1 MIRVGPFHLGGHM
14 ASPISFDPETHQ
26 YTTPDGTVIPSVTQ
40 RITDAGLLGSAAKFY
55 SPESAARG
63 TAIHQACSDRDHG
76 LDVSDFLKG
85 EYGGYLTSYIK
96 WFEAVQPIWTS
107 IETPRY
113 SEKYG
118 TAGTADRVGTFHDG
132 QPLVLDLK
140 SGGRASWHSVQL
152 AFYDLIHDNL
162 PPRKRRR
169 IVLYLRANGRMAQ
182 SVEFASPYDYTVAL
196 NMCATSSQETPDAT
210 DHLDPAS
217 PADPDDGP
225 TPTSGD

>member
-1 MIRVGPFHLGGHM
+1 MTVQ
-14 ASPISFDPETHQ
+14 FDPVTHR
-26 YTTPDGTVIPSVTQ
+26 YTVEGRIIPSVTQ

-63 TAIHQACSDRDHG
+63 TAIHQACADRDHG
-76 LDVSDFLKG
+76 LDVSAFAKG
-85 EYGGYLTSYIK
+85 AHGGYLTSYIK
-96 WFEAVQPIWTS
+96 WCDAIQPIWTS

-113 SEKYG
+113 SAKYG
-118 TAGTADRVGTFHDG
+118 TAGTADRVGTFADG

-152 AFYDLIHDNL
+152 ALYDLLHDDL

-196 NMCATSSQETPDAT
+196 NMCAPSQETPDAT

-217 PADPDDGP
+217 PSDPDDGP

>member
-1 MIRVGPFHLGGHM
+1 MTVQ
-14 ASPISFDPETHQ
+14 FDPVTHR
-26 YTTPDGTVIPSVTQ
+26 YTVEGRIIPSVTQ
-40 RITDAGLLGSAAKFY
+40 RIADAGLLGSSAKFY

-63 TAIHQACSDRDHG
+63 TDIHQACADRDHG
-76 LDVSDFLKG
+76 LDVSAFAKG
-85 EYGGYLTSYIK
+85 AHGGYLTSYIK
-96 WFEAVQPIWTS
+96 WCDAIQPIWTS

-113 SEKYG
+113 SAKYG
-118 TAGTADRVGTFHDG
+118 TAGTADRVGTFANG

-182 SVEFASPYDYTVAL
+182 SVEFSSPYDYTVAL

-217 PADPDDGP
+217 TPDPDDGP

>member
-1 MIRVGPFHLGGHM
+1 M
-14 ASPISFDPETHQ
+14 ASPIAFDPETHQ

-40 RITDAGLLGSAAKFY
+40 RIKDAGLLGSAAKFY

-63 TAIHQACSDRDHG
+63 TAIHQACADRDHG
-76 LDVSDFLKG
+76 LDVAAFARG
-85 EYGGYLTSYIK
+85 EHGGYLTSYIK
-96 WFEAVQPIWTS
+96 WCDAIQPIWTS

-113 SEKYG
+113 SAKYG

-152 AFYDLIHDNL
+152 ALYDLLHDDL

-182 SVEFASPYDYTVAL
+182 SVEFGSPYDYTVAL

-217 PADPDDGP
+217 PADVDDGP

>member
-1 MIRVGPFHLGGHM
+1 MTVQ
-14 ASPISFDPETHQ
+14 FDPVTHR
-26 YTTPDGTVIPSVTQ
+26 YTVEGRIIPSVTQ

-63 TAIHQACSDRDHG
+63 TAIHQACADRDHG
-76 LDVSDFLKG
+76 LDVAAFARG
-85 EYGGYLTSYIK
+85 EHGGYLTSYIK
-96 WFEAVQPIWTS
+96 WCDAIQPIWTS

-113 SEKYG
+113 SAKYG

-152 AFYDLIHDNL
+152 ALYDLLHDDL

-182 SVEFASPYDYTVAL
+182 SVEFASPYDYTLAL
-196 NMCATSSQETPDAT
+196 NMCAPSQETPDAT

-217 PADPDDGP
+217 TPDVDDGP

>member
-1 MIRVGPFHLGGHM
+1 M
-14 ASPISFDPETHQ
+14 ASPIAFDPETHQ
-26 YTTPDGTVIPSVTQ
+26 YTTPNGTVIPSVTQ

-63 TAIHQACSDRDHG
+63 TAIHQACADRDDG

-132 QPLVLDLK
+132 QPVVCDLK

-196 NMCATSSQETPDAT
+196 NMCAPTQETPDAT

-217 PADPDDGP
+217 PSDPDDGP
-225 TPTSGD
+225 TPTSGH